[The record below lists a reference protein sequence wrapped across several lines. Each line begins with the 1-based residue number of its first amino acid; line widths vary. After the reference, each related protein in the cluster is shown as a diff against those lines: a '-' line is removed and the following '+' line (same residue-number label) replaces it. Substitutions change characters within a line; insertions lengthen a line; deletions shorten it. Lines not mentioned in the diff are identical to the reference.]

1 MCTDEA
7 VVYEAE
13 DTNTVA
19 PVIPETKAEPVTL
32 GSLLKNESVAE
43 LLAAK
48 RVVEGLLAERVNQ
61 EYSALRDNAAALA
74 EATGCPVEQV
84 LESLMPKTGR
94 PARKLTV
101 VEAPKPERVKYR
113 HPENAELTWSGRGK
127 QPGWLRDALQEY
139 DEQDLLA
146 A

>member
-7 VVYEAE
+7 VVYEAD
-13 DTNTVA
+13 DTNIMA
-19 PVIPETKAEPVTL
+19 PVIPEPKAEPVTL
-32 GSLLKNESVAE
+32 NSLLKNESVAE
-43 LLAAK
+43 LLSAK
-48 RVVEGLLAERVNQ
+48 KVVEGLLAERVNQ
-61 EYSALRDNAAALA
+61 EYAALRDNASALA
-74 EATGCPVEQV
+74 EATHQPVEQV

-101 VEAPKPERVKYR
+101 VEAPKTERVKYR
-113 HPENAELTWSGRGK
+113 HPENSELTWSGRGK
-127 QPGWLRDALQEY
+127 QPGWLRSALEQY